1 MTAQDILSHVDHTL
15 LRADATWPDIR
26 RLCEEALRYH
36 TASVCIPSSFVR
48 RAHEAFPA
56 LTICT
61 VVGFP
66 LGNASLAAKEAETR
80 QALADGAA
88 EIDMVIPIGT
98 LKNGETDTVTAEI
111 RALKTIA
118 GPHLLKVIL
127 ETCYLTDEEKIAA
140 CRCADEGGADFVKTS
155 TGFGPA
161 GAQLADIALFRA
173 HLSPRVKIK
182 AAGGIRTRDAME
194 AFLRAGCDRIGAS
207 AAVSLLAPE
216 IDRQA

>member
-66 LGNASLAAKEAETR
+66 LGMPASPPRKRERGRPL
-80 QALADGAA
+80 Q
-88 EIDMVIPIGT
+88 
-98 LKNGETDTVTAEI
+98 TAP
-111 RALKTIA
+111 R
-118 GPHLLKVIL
+118 
-127 ETCYLTDEEKIAA
+127 
-140 CRCADEGGADFVKTS
+140 RS
-155 TGFGPA
+155 TWS
-161 GAQLADIALFRA
+161 
-173 HLSPRVKIK
+173 SP
-182 AAGGIRTRDAME
+182 
-194 AFLRAGCDRIGAS
+194 S
-207 AAVSLLAPE
+207 AP
-216 IDRQA
+216 

>member
-26 RLCEEALRYH
+26 RLCEETLRYH

-111 RALKTIA
+111 RALLQK
-118 GPHLLKVIL
+118 
-127 ETCYLTDEEKIAA
+127 Y
-140 CRCADEGGADFVKTS
+140 
-155 TGFGPA
+155 
-161 GAQLADIALFRA
+161 
-173 HLSPRVKIK
+173 
-182 AAGGIRTRDAME
+182 
-194 AFLRAGCDRIGAS
+194 GAS
-207 AAVSLLAPE
+207 KLSQIDPAHYKALLAE
-216 IDRQA
+216 AEVMTDGS